1 MHMQVRAVVLALAVV
16 LILASGCGEESC
28 LCPEIPSASDYS
40 PLSVGSNWTYF
51 RGSSVD
57 SFWIDST
64 WTQGDTTFF
73 VKSGRTVGG
82 PSYFNTFNAVYS
94 DGSVW
99 ALLYDLHGFEYA
111 MILPSWPSVGQEWV
125 RPDRDT
131 VRIAADTTISVPAG
145 TFECLKVVRWRHASE
160 PDDPG
165 VYLEAYYAPGVG
177 PVMYRESEGFA
188 PQDAEVER
196 ELRSYSVR

>member
-1 MHMQVRAVVLALAVV
+1 MQQQIRAVGLALAMV
-16 LILASGCGEESC
+16 LILAVGCGEESC
-28 LCPEIPSASDYS
+28 LCPEIPSTPEYF
-40 PLSVGSNWTYF
+40 PLSVGDNWTYF

-64 WTQGDTTFF
+64 WTDADTTFF
-73 VKSGRTVGG
+73 VESGRIVDG
-82 PSYFNTFNAVYS
+82 PSYFNTFYAVYG

-99 ALLYDLHGFEYA
+99 TLLYDLEGFEYA
-111 MILPSWPSVGQEWV
+111 MILPGEPGVGQEWV

-131 VRIAADTTISVPAG
+131 IRIAADTTISIPAG
-145 TFECLKVVRWRHASE
+145 TFECLKVVRWHHASE

-165 VYLEAYYAPGVG
+165 AYQEAYYAPGVG

-196 ELRSYSVR
+196 ELRSYSVH